1 MVLGIDIGGTSL
13 KFGLVSPNGDITA
26 HKKYETTPFVKN
38 GFERSMAAAIKEYLK
53 EYPGL
58 LGVGMGFPGLLSA
71 DRKRVILLPNIPGV
85 KDMLIVDYLAKE
97 IPGLKV
103 KIENDAKC
111 AALGEF
117 QFGPNKGQ
125 DNFVC
130 VTLGTGVGSGAI
142 INRQLFI
149 GARGN
154 GMEIGHMLMGG
165 GKTME
170 QQIGLYHLLDYA
182 KDVVNQSPESILY
195 NKDLNT
201 HLLRE
206 AAERKD
212 KAALKVF
219 DYLGTVLGEAMV
231 SVIRVL
237 DLDCIIVG
245 GGISNAFEFFLPSM
259 EQAIRKNLPSYYT
272 SNLKIKKA
280 SLSNDAGLLGAAGL
294 IMLEHETLGM
304 EVN

>member
-13 KFGLVSPNGDITA
+13 KFGMVSPEGEITA

-38 GFERSMAAAIKEYLK
+38 GFERSMADAIREYLK
-53 EYPGL
+53 EYPKM
-58 LGVGMGFPGLLSA
+58 LGVGIGFPGLLSA
-71 DRKRVILLPNIPGV
+71 DRKKVVLLPNIPGV
-85 KDMLIVDYLAKE
+85 KDVNIVDYLKKE
-97 IPGLKV
+97 FPNLKI

-117 QFGPNKGQ
+117 QFGDNKGQ

-142 INRQLFI
+142 INGQLFI

-170 QQIGLYHLLDYA
+170 QQIGLSHLLDYA
-182 KDVVNQSPESILY
+182 QGVINQSTESVLYGKDV
-195 NKDLNT
+195 NT

-206 AAERKD
+206 AAEKGD

-219 DYLGTVLGEAMV
+219 EYLGRVLGEAMV

-237 DLDCIIVG
+237 DLDCVIVG
-245 GGISNAFEFFLPSM
+245 GGISSAFQFFVPSM
-259 EQAIRKNLPSYYT
+259 EDVIRKNLPAYYT
-272 SNLKIKKA
+272 NNLKIKKA
-280 SLSNDAGLLGAAGL
+280 SLSNDAGILGAAGL

-304 EVN
+304 DVD